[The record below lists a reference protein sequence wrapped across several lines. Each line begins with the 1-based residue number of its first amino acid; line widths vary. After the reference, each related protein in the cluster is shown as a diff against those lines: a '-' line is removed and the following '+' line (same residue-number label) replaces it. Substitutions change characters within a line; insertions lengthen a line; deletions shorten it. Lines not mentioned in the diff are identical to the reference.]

1 MNDIPPDSLAL
12 TGEQKNDVRRM
23 ASLGYAPED
32 LGLDAS
38 ECFLF
43 VYDAG
48 IPGTTIRGLIR
59 EGVLV
64 SRAAPEIKLHE
75 AAEDGNIDAVK
86 LLTEIQERRLFE
98 NLLKDMDEYE

>member
-12 TGEQKNDVRRM
+12 TGEQKNEVRRM
-23 ASLGYAPED
+23 AALGYSPED
-32 LGLDAS
+32 IATYLGLDAS

-64 SRAAPEIKLHE
+64 SRAAPEIKLPE
-75 AAEDGNIDAVK
+75 
-86 LLTEIQERRLFE
+86 EIQERRLFE